1 MNRTTQNTERKK
13 NATKNCI
20 SNEKTN
26 KQEPKQ
32 TNGRIAFGCSPSI
45 RNSIECCCCLMH
57 QRTQNNN
64 NRNLWLEFERFI
76 CTATEKT
83 MLATTS
89 ITIRRVCVCLCVHI
103 NVLQYIR
110 WICEKLR
117 APGLFPNNR
126 FFNCLTSARQ
136 HRTSS
141 SHHKWMN
148 SQINFDLRSQKTE
161 QVYFTDKLNGRSM
174 DGVGMDTFWNANQEA
189 NEHQN

>member
-1 MNRTTQNTERKK
+1 MQRKTAFRMEK
-13 NATKNCI
+13 
-20 SNEKTN
+20 KTN

-45 RNSIECCCCLMH
+45 RNSIECCCCCLMH

-89 ITIRRVCVCLCVHI
+89 ITIRRVCVCLFVCAYQCAPIYSMDMRKIV
-103 NVLQYIR
+103 R
-110 WICEKLR
+110 
-117 APGLFPNNR
+117 PGLFPNNR

-148 SQINFDLRSQKTE
+148 SQINFDFAQPKTE
-161 QVYFTDKLNGRSM
+161 QVYFTDKLNGPWM